1 MSTLQISL
9 AVAGGVILAGVVA
22 HSAWSSRRNAPRQ
35 PTPPEGDATAP
46 MPPRDELSGDSAH
59 NAIVTTDGAETERRE
74 PSFDTGGGSLSDVPQ
89 VPSFAQSLGLVALE
103 KSPVLDALID
113 VIAPVA
119 IDGVVSGEAAL
130 AAMPSTRRAGSK
142 PFGVEGLSATTGEWQ
157 FPLAGQ
163 RYSAFQCAVQL
174 ANRTGAL
181 NQIEYSEFVMKAQA
195 FADALGGEAEFP
207 DMLEEVG
214 RARELD
220 QFASVHDAQLS
231 FGLRAISTAWSP
243 GYVQQCAGRIGFVAG
258 ALPGRMVLP
267 ASQAGLAPVLGL
279 SFDAQAAM
287 AEAPEDTAL
296 RDITLSL
303 DVPQVPHSERPF
315 ARLCESAIAL
325 AKVMGGVIIDDNG
338 APIRPEA
345 MEAINTD
352 LETVYKTLEARDL
365 AAGSVLARRLFS

>member
-35 PTPPEGDATAP
+35 PTPPEGDPTAP
-46 MPPRDELSGDSAH
+46 MPPRDELSGDSVH

-267 ASQAGLAPVLGL
+267 GSQAGLAPVLGL